1 MLAAFTFRSEFVSL
15 LGPAE
20 NNNLGTNMRQLFFLI
35 LVVLGSNVLYAQSLQ
50 KPVTD
55 AYLVSRM
62 VEKFH
67 IQPRPLDDERSAAI
81 FRELMTSLDEERIF
95 FTQDDVKKLEVYRLL
110 LDDEIKGRKSNFL
123 QLLVTT
129 YKLRLQ
135 QADTMLDNISKTPFN
150 FSLKEKY
157 SVVEDTSY
165 PANVTAMRTKMYKLV
180 KYTVLYGITEYSK
193 LATPGKQPSKKIIDS
208 LEPSLRRKANIT
220 LKRSVKRILQS
231 PQGLEFIIGN
241 MYCSALAATY
251 DPHTAYFS
259 FDAKENFESQLG
271 KKPLEYGVTFSEDN
285 DGHAQIENLKPGSTA
300 YKSGRLN
307 QGDKIQSIQWEKKEP
322 IDVAD
327 AEVKEVEQ
335 VLASSG
341 GSTVNITVKKADGT
355 TRQVTLQKE
364 RLEKEADEEEEER
377 VKSYILQGD
386 RKIGF
391 ISLPAFY
398 SDWEGEQGI
407 NGCANDVAK
416 EIVKLK
422 KENIEGLM
430 IDLRYNGGGSLQE
443 AIELSGIFIDGGP
456 VAQLKTRESKAAT
469 LKDMVRGTIYDGP
482 LLMLVNG
489 FSASASEL
497 VAAVMQDYN
506 RALIVGSPTYGKATS
521 QIVLPIDTTI
531 NLENYNGKKDASSF
545 IKLTTSKLFRING
558 TTAQANGVKPDV
570 LLPDLTDASPER
582 EVNEKYALPASMIDA
597 NKYYKPLAPLPVSA
611 ADGIAKKEM
620 ETSAYFKYVQQY
632 IDYTKAARVKRD
644 IPLFIEDYWEYRK
657 YKDEQAGSIQKPK
670 DEKAIYRVVKPAG
683 QKQKQQDSL
692 LDAEWKDDLL
702 NDAYVKIAYRVMAAM
717 KQ

>member
-1 MLAAFTFRSEFVSL
+1 
-15 LGPAE
+15 
-20 NNNLGTNMRQLFFLI
+20 MRQFLFLI
-35 LVVLGSNVLYAQSLQ
+35 LVVLGCNVLDAQSLQ

-55 AYLVSRM
+55 AYLVCRM

-81 FRELMTSLDEERIF
+81 FRELMSTLDDQRIF
-95 FTQDDVKKLEVYRLL
+95 FTQDDVNKLAAYRLQ
-110 LDDEIKGRKSNFL
+110 LDDEIKGKKSNFL

-129 YKLRLQ
+129 YKQRLQ
-135 QADTMLDNISKTPFN
+135 QADTMLDNICKTPFN
-150 FSLKEKY
+150 FSQKEKY
-157 SVVEDTSY
+157 TVVEDTTY
-165 PANVTAMRTKMYKLV
+165 PASITAMRTKMYKLV
-180 KYTVLYGITEYSK
+180 KYTVLHGIVEYAD
-193 LATPGKQPSKKIIDS
+193 LYNPGKQPSKKIIDS
-208 LEPSLRRKANIT
+208 LEPSLRKKANIT

-241 MYCSALAATY
+241 MYCQALAATY

-259 FDAKENFESQLG
+259 ADAKENFESHLG
-271 KKPLEYGVTFSEDN
+271 KKPLEFGVTFAEDE
-285 DGHAQIENLKPGSTA
+285 DGHAQIDYLKPGSTA

-341 GSTVNITVKKADGT
+341 GNTVNITVKKADGT

-364 RLEKEADEEEEER
+364 RLDKEEEEEEEEK

-386 RKIGF
+386 RKVGY

-398 SDWEGEQGI
+398 SDWEGTLGI

-416 EIVKLK
+416 EIIKLK

-443 AIELSGIFIDGGP
+443 AIELSGIFIDAGP
-456 VAQLKTRESKAAT
+456 VGQLKTRLPKAET

-489 FSASASEL
+489 FSASASEM

-521 QIVLPIDTTI
+521 QIVLPIDTTL
-531 NLENYNGKKDASSF
+531 NLETYNGKREASSY
-545 IKLTTSKLFRING
+545 IKLTVSKLFRING
-558 TTAQANGVKPDV
+558 TTAQANGVKPDI
-570 LLPDLTDASPER
+570 LLPDLTDATPER
-582 EVNEKYALPASMIDA
+582 EVNEKYVLPASVIDA
-597 NKYYKPLAPLPVSA
+597 NKYYKPLAPLPVTSA
-611 ADGIAKKEM
+611 EGVAKKEM
-620 ETSAYFKYVQQY
+620 AASAYFRYVQQY
-632 IDYTKAARVKRD
+632 LDYSKTAGAKKD
-644 IPLFIEDYWEYRK
+644 IPLFIDEYWQNK
-657 YKDEQAGSIQKPK
+657 KKKDEQVDAIKEPEN
-670 DEKAIYRVVKPAG
+670 EKAIYTVVKPAS
-683 QKQKQQDSL
+683 QKQKQQDSE
-692 LDAEWKDDLL
+692 LDEEFKQDLL
-702 NDAYVKIAYRVMAAM
+702 NDAYVKIAYQLVPAM
-717 KQ
+717 KK

>member
-1 MLAAFTFRSEFVSL
+1 
-15 LGPAE
+15 
-20 NNNLGTNMRQLFFLI
+20 MRQFLFLT
-35 LVVLGSNVLYAQSLQ
+35 LVVLGCNLLKAQSLQ

-81 FRELMTSLDEERIF
+81 FRELMTSLDEQRIF
-95 FTQDDVKKLEVYRLL
+95 FTQDDVKKLEVYRLQ
-110 LDDEIKGRKSNFL
+110 LDDEIKSRKSNFL

-129 YKLRLQ
+129 YKQRLQ

-157 SVVEDTSY
+157 TVVEDTTY

-180 KYTVLYGITEYSK
+180 KYTVLYGITEYASI
-193 LATPGKQPSKKIIDS
+193 ATPGKQPSKKIIDS
-208 LEPSLRRKANIT
+208 LEPSLRKKANIM

-259 FDAKENFESQLG
+259 LDAKENFESQLG
-271 KKPLEYGVTFSEDN
+271 KKPLEYGVTLGEDDN
-285 DGHAQIENLKPGSTA
+285 GHAQIENLKPGSTA

-307 QGDKIQSIQWEKKEP
+307 QGDKIQSIQWEKKEA

-341 GSTVNITVKKADGT
+341 GNTVNITVKKADGT

-364 RLEKEADEEEEER
+364 RLEKEEAEEEEDK

-386 RKIGF
+386 RKVGY

-398 SDWEGEQGI
+398 SDWEGAHGI

-416 EIVKLK
+416 EIIRLK

-443 AIELSGIFIDGGP
+443 AIELSGIFIDAGP
-456 VAQLKTRESKAAT
+456 VGQLKTREPKVGT
-469 LKDMVRGTIYDGP
+469 LKDVVRGTIYDGP

-489 FSASASEL
+489 FSASASEM

-531 NLENYNGKKDASSF
+531 SLETYNGKKEASSY

-570 LLPDLTDASPER
+570 LLPDLTDASSER
-582 EVNEKYALPASMIDA
+582 EVNEKYVLPASTIDA
-597 NKYYKPLAPLPVSA
+597 NKYYKPLAPLPVA
-611 ADGIAKKEM
+611 AAESIAKKEM
-620 ETSAYFKYVQQY
+620 GESAYFKYVQQF
-632 IDYTKAARVKRD
+632 IDYTKAARVKKD
-644 IPLFIEDYWEYRK
+644 IPLFMDEYWQAK
-657 YKDEQAGSIQKPK
+657 KKKDEQTDAIKEPK
-670 DEKAIYRVVKPAG
+670 NEKAIYAVVKPAG
-683 QKQKQQDSL
+683 QKQKPQDSQ
-692 LDAEWKDDLL
+692 LDTEWKDDLL
-702 NDAYVKIAYRVMAAM
+702 NDAYVKIAYRLVAAM

>member
-1 MLAAFTFRSEFVSL
+1 
-15 LGPAE
+15 
-20 NNNLGTNMRQLFFLI
+20 MRQLLFLI
-35 LVVLGSNVLYAQSLQ
+35 TVVLGCSVLNAQSLQ

-55 AYLVSRM
+55 AFLVSRM

-81 FRELMTSLDEERIF
+81 YRELMTSLDEQRIF
-95 FTQDDVKKLEVYRLL
+95 FTQDDVKKLEVYRLQ

-129 YKLRLQ
+129 YKQRLL
-135 QADTMLDNISKTPFN
+135 QADTMLDNICKTPFN
-150 FSLKEKY
+150 FLLKEKY
-157 SVVEDTSY
+157 TVAEDTSY

-180 KYTVLYGITEYSK
+180 KHTVLYGITEYAS
-193 LATPGKQPSKKIIDS
+193 LSSPDKQPSKKIIDS
-208 LEPSLRRKANIT
+208 LEPSLRRKANVT

-241 MYCSALAATY
+241 MYCSALATTY

-259 FDAKENFESQLG
+259 FDAKEKFESQLG
-271 KKPLEYGVTFSEDN
+271 KKPLEFGVTFSEDDN
-285 DGHAQIENLKPGSTA
+285 GHAQIDYLKPGSTA

-327 AEVKEVEQ
+327 AEVDEVEQ

-341 GSTVNITVKKADGT
+341 GNTVNITVKKADGT
-355 TRQVTLQKE
+355 TRQVTLNKE
-364 RLEKEADEEEEER
+364 RLDKEEAEEEEEK

-386 RKIGF
+386 RKVGY

-398 SDWEGEQGI
+398 SDWEGTLGI

-416 EIVKLK
+416 EIIKLK
-422 KENIEGLM
+422 KENIEALM

-443 AIELSGIFIDGGP
+443 AIELSGIFIDAGP
-456 VAQLKTRESKAAT
+456 VAQVKTREPKAAT
-469 LKDMVRGTIYDGP
+469 LKDVVRGTIYDGP

-531 NLENYNGKKDASSF
+531 NLETFNGNKNATSF
-545 IKLTTSKLFRING
+545 IKLTISKLFRING

-570 LLPDLTDASPER
+570 LLPDLTDATPER
-582 EVNEKYALPASMIDA
+582 EVNEKYVLPASTIEA
-597 NKYYKPLAPLPVSA
+597 NKYYKPLAPLPVAA

-620 ETSAYFKYVQQY
+620 AASAYFKYVQQY
-632 IDYTKAARVKRD
+632 LDYTKQSRVKKD
-644 IPLFIEDYWEYRK
+644 IPLFMDEYWQARK
-657 YKDEQAGSIQKPK
+657 KKEEQVDAIKEPK
-670 DEKAIYRVVKPAG
+670 DEKAIYTVVKPAS
-683 QKQKQQDSL
+683 QKQKPQDSH
-692 LDAEWKDDLL
+692 LDAERKEDLL
-702 NDAYVKIAYRVMAAM
+702 NDAYIKIAYRLVAAM